1 MKQHGLLQSP
11 LLAWGALAAGA
22 VILALGVSLKIQTS
36 RLGAA
41 QEQLSACKSK
51 NQLLNE
57 QISRQ
62 NAAVK
67 ALALEAQ
74 VRVRRAQ
81 AASEAAR
88 RANLKARSE
97 IERLRG
103 LKPPVSGCPAQE
115 AVKKIREGLQ

>member
-1 MKQHGLLQSP
+1 MSERGFIQLP
-11 LLAWGALAAGA
+11 LLAWGAIAAGA
-22 VILALGVSLKIQTS
+22 VILALGVSLKIQS
-36 RLGAA
+36 ARLEAA
-41 QEQLSACKSK
+41 QEQLSACKST

-74 VRVRRAQ
+74 GRIRRAQ

-88 RANLKARSE
+88 RANLKARRE